1 MSGPLH
7 IVIIS
12 VLFDRKPEGICTGR
26 FIRAFLSSG
35 HRVTLWTS
43 SKADLTF
50 QHENFRAISVPSGVR
65 SPRWLFN
72 LAARWS
78 GNIPNNFFLWSRRFS
93 RPFPRGDKP
102 NLIYARAW
110 PHASLVA
117 GYNLAQQLDT
127 PLLLHFSDPFH
138 QDEKDGV
145 SFTRDLQKIVDFSC
159 GVTFTNRQSLQFQR
173 KYLDIKDD
181 KSFVLNHVAPPPR
194 FLGKPTNPQRFVH
207 IGTVSRHRPADPL
220 LAGFALYNKKY
231 PQSRLC
237 FIGNVQEYL
246 QPLVKKMGLSGCVEI
261 LPFTKEVDRVMF
273 EAGVLVCLD
282 AKMDEPLFTPTKI
295 IEYLL
300 CDRPILAVTPAGS
313 PVAELLGRSPL
324 TTVAVTTYSP
334 ENIASGFSLAAEIDY
349 VEENFRD
356 RFAAMEDFSAN
367 SVCKNFMEICR
378 KVLVE

>member
-1 MSGPLH
+1 MREPLH
-7 IVIIS
+7 IGIIS

-26 FIRAFLSSG
+26 FIRALLSSG

-43 SKADLTF
+43 SKADLAF
-50 QHENFRAISVPSGVR
+50 QHENFQVFSVPSGVR

-78 GNIPNNFFLWSRRFS
+78 GDIPNNFFLWSREIARLL
-93 RPFPRGDKP
+93 PGKDKP
-102 NLIYARAW
+102 DLIYARSW

-117 GYNLAQQLDT
+117 GYNLAQQIDT

-138 QDEKDGV
+138 QDGKEGA

-159 GVTFTNRQSLQFQR
+159 GVTFTNRQSLQFQK
-173 KYLDIKDD
+173 KYLNIKDD
-181 KSFVLNHVAPPPR
+181 KGFVLNHVATPSR
-194 FLGKPTNPQRFVH
+194 FFGKPSNPQRFVH

-237 FIGNVQEYL
+237 FIGNVQGYL
-246 QPLVKKMGLSGCVEI
+246 QPLVEKMGLSGCVDI

-313 PVAELLGRSPL
+313 PVAELLERSPL

-334 ENIASGFSLAAEIDY
+334 ENISSGFSQAAEISY
-349 VEENFRD
+349 VEDNFRH
-356 RFAAMEDFSAN
+356 RFASMDDFSAN
-367 SVCKNFMEICR
+367 SVCKDFMGICR
-378 KVLVE
+378 KVLIR